1 MTMNNLELRN
11 FLNEMHHS
19 DMVRGMFM
27 VLDNVLRG
35 VTVSESNNFSR
46 NDTTQEITLNVSSK
60 VASFSGGMFHLA
72 KYDGN
77 DTVYFIVGNI
87 INDIDTS
94 TGYVIENL
102 IDFLLEDYNMM
113 EDYLCEDE
121 DEDEPVTDGVVV
133 FRWNEIVA
141 CLNDKQL
148 LRSYL
153 IKISQAI
160 CKHQSFL
167 LEYGDMYG
175 FLGLG
180 EGVLD
185 NDDYTDN
192 NFELLFG
199 AFVKFVDSNIIP
211 KLNITPSA
219 Q

>member
-1 MTMNNLELRN
+1 MTTNNLELRN

-35 VTVSESNNFSR
+35 FTLSESNNFSR

-87 INDIDTS
+87 INDIDTT
-94 TGYVIENL
+94 TGYVIEDL
-102 IDFLLEDYNMM
+102 IDFLLDDYDMM
-113 EDYLCEDE
+113 QDHPWD
-121 DEDEPVTDGVVV
+121 DEDEPVTDGVVI
-133 FRWNEIVA
+133 FGWNEILD
-141 CLNDKQL
+141 CLNDNEL
-148 LRSYL
+148 LKSYL
-153 IKISQAI
+153 VKISEAI
-160 CKHQSFL
+160 CKHESFL
-167 LEYGDMYG
+167 LQYGDMYG

-211 KLNITPSA
+211 KLNINPSA